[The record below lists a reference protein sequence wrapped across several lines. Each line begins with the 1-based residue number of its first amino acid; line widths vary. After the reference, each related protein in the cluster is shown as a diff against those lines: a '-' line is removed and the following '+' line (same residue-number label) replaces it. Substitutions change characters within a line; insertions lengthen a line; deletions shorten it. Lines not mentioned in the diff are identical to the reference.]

1 MAVIQDTYNDAPA
14 RGYPGMVV
22 NMEPSDRLSRTVEDA
37 AGLAFG
43 AAAFRGTGDRGTTGT
58 PAAGAELGF
67 VIADHG
73 QPLLPGG
80 TADTIPQYDSAAIIN
95 RGVVIVAAGV
105 AVDAGDQVYVTP
117 AGVITNDAAAGANI
131 EMVGW
136 VFDETRANAGVVAV
150 ARR

>member
-80 TADTIPQYDSAAIIN
+80 TADTIPQYDSAAIIG
-95 RGVVIVAAGV
+95 RGVVCVQVGAD
-105 AVDAGDQVYVTP
+105 VDAGDPVYVTP
-117 AGVITNDAAAGANI
+117 AGVVTNDDAGVGNV

-136 VFDETRANAGVVAV
+136 VFDETVANGGICAV